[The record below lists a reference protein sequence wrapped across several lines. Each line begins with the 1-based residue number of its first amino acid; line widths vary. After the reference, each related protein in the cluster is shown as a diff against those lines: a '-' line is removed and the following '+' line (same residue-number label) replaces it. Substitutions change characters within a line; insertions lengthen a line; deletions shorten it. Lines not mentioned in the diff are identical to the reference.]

1 MFCSLMSVYFQE
13 SERFVAELTETW
25 EERLQKS
32 EAIKAER

>member
-13 SERFVAELTETW
+13 SEKFVEELTETW
-25 EERLQKS
+25 EDRLKKS